1 MSHADN
7 TWITLPLMHSSCGV
21 ERCIHLAKHYYF
33 MHFLAYC
40 DNKLSVGHVTSV
52 GCIQTEQDWR
62 SSTNLIRSFPLFCE
76 GLSANWVFF
85 VCVFVCSQN
94 KGMGGTDAKRA
105 DHINRHSQRYG
116 TPNTGKHEFL
126 SLSVCHTH
134 TDYNCCSNWLC
145 IFIVCTFYF
154 NKVRTLKKWRRK
166 FSI

>member
-85 VCVFVCSQN
+85 VCVCLCVLRIKAWVEQMQKELITLTDTAS
-94 KGMGGTDAKRA
+94 GME
-105 DHINRHSQRYG
+105 HLIQVSMN
-116 TPNTGKHEFL
+116 FCL
-126 SLSVCHTH
+126 SLSVTH
-134 TDYNCCSNWLC
+134 TLTITVALTDFVYSLFAH
-145 IFIVCTFYF
+145 FIST
-154 NKVRTLKKWRRK
+154 K
-166 FSI
+166 